1 MPNPKTSRLLNLGL
15 LMASVMPL
23 MASAG
28 EISLT
33 GQGSV
38 SYTPDSARLQFIAN
52 AEHPLAEKASGQVTE
67 TMEQW
72 RDAISDYRD
81 RLQDYS
87 DARVNL
93 YTRQEPLREKDQQRQ
108 TTAVASQT
116 VSFTINDLN
125 LLNPLLEE
133 AQALGLQYHLGNGQ
147 FFHSNAEE
155 LEKQALANAIA
166 DARQRCEFVA
176 QQLDQTC
183 GEVIRINVDGGFR
196 PAPMMMAES
205 RAKSDTVTSVGP
217 REISASVNATFNLD

>member
-1 MPNPKTSRLLNLGL
+1 MPNTKTSRLLTAGVLTATL
-15 LMASVMPL
+15 SPL
-23 MASAG
+23 MAVAG
-28 EISLT
+28 EVSLT

-38 SYTPDSARLQFIAN
+38 SYTPDSARLQFTAS

-67 TMEQW
+67 TMAQW

-81 RLQDYS
+81 QLQDYS

-93 YTRQEPLREKDQQRQ
+93 YTRQEPLRDKDQERE
-108 TTAVASQT
+108 TLAVASQT
-116 VSFTINDLN
+116 VSFTINDLE

-133 AQALGLQYHLGNGQ
+133 AQSLGLQYHLGNGQ
-147 FFHSNAEE
+147 FFHSNAEQME
-155 LEKQALANAIA
+155 QQALANAIA

-176 QQLDQTC
+176 GQLDQTC
-183 GEVIRINVDGGFR
+183 GEVIRINIDGGFR

-217 REISASVNATFNLD
+217 REITASVNATFNLD